1 MLAQQAQQ
9 RAGGGVNAAAM
20 NALIAR
26 VQGLLLDPQG
36 EWAKIDRE
44 SGEPAHLFLNYVVI
58 LALIPALAEF
68 IGASIIGVTVSVGT
82 FRVPVLAGLLNAVIS
97 YLFSF
102 VLVYVVALVIDAL
115 APSFGTARHFPS
127 ALKLSV
133 YSFTPAWLAG
143 IFLLLPGLSFLTIA
157 GLYGFFLLLVGL
169 PIVHADAARACAR
182 LCRLGYCR
190 GICRDLSARARA
202 ERD

>member
-1 MLAQQAQQ
+1 
-9 RAGGGVNAAAM
+9 M

-26 VQGLLLDPQG
+26 VQGLLLDPQR

-169 PIVHADAARACAR
+169 PVVLRTP
-182 LCRLGYCR
+182 
-190 GICRDLSARARA
+190 RARA
-202 ERD
+202 LAYAASVTVAALVVTFLLALIQSAIAVLPGSM

>member
-1 MLAQQAQQ
+1 
-9 RAGGGVNAAAM
+9 M

-26 VQGLLLDPQG
+26 VQGLLLDPQR

-44 SGEPAHLFLNYVVI
+44 SGEPAHLFLNYVAI

-82 FRVPVLAGLLNAVIS
+82 FRVPVLAGLLNVVIS

-115 APSFGTARHFPS
+115 APTFGTARHFPS

-157 GLYGFFLLLVGL
+157 GLYGFYLLLVGL
-169 PIVHADAARACAR
+169 PIVLRTP
-182 LCRLGYCR
+182 
-190 GICRDLSARARA
+190 RARA
-202 ERD
+202 LAYAASVTVASLVVTFLLALVQNAIEALPRSG

>member
-1 MLAQQAQQ
+1 
-9 RAGGGVNAAAM
+9 M

-26 VQGLLLDPQG
+26 VQGLLLDPQR

-115 APSFGTARHFPS
+115 APGFGTARHFPS

-169 PIVHADAARACAR
+169 PVVLRTP
-182 LCRLGYCR
+182 
-190 GICRDLSARARA
+190 RARA
-202 ERD
+202 LAYAASVTVAALVVTFLLALIQSAIAVLPGSM

>member
-1 MLAQQAQQ
+1 MKHL
-9 RAGGGVNAAAM
+9 
-20 NALIAR
+20 LAR

-44 SGEPAHLFLNYVVI
+44 SGEPAHLFLNYVAI
-58 LALIPALAEF
+58 LALIPAVAGF
-68 IGASIIGVTVSVGT
+68 IGGSIIGFTVSVGT
-82 FRVPVLAGLLNAVIS
+82 FRVPMLTGLLNAVIA

-115 APSFGTARHFPS
+115 APSFGTQRHFPS

-143 IFLLLPGLSFLTIA
+143 IFLLVPGLSFLTIL
-157 GLYGFFLLLVGL
+157 GLYGFYLLWAGL
-169 PIVHADAARACAR
+169 PILMRTPRERALTYAASVTLCA
-182 LCRLGYCR
+182 LIVTFVLAL
-190 GICRDLSARARA
+190 IESAIEALPRSS
-202 ERD
+202 